1 VLVLWESPGGPPRRA
16 AALLV
21 GTFGGGVGWGVT
33 GGRHFA
39 AMPLRVGFVLV
50 LGAIGLAASY
60 VLSPSIR
67 RAVARWPERTALGAG
82 GLALA
87 AELANHLVLP
97 RLYPAFHFGLAALTA
112 MTAPFLGRG

>member
-1 VLVLWESPGGPPRRA
+1 
-16 AALLV
+16 
-21 GTFGGGVGWGVT
+21 
-33 GGRHFA
+33 
-39 AMPLRVGFVLV
+39 MPLRVGFVLV

-87 AELANHLVLP
+87 CELANHLVLP

-112 MTAPFLGRG
+112 MTAPFLGRGLAALVQGDSAPRREAGRSLRPRSW